1 MLEAEAAINVNL
13 SSTIGIS
20 PFFTTN
26 RYKLYISFDL
36 QESITLLT
44 KDLRDTKERTRTKKI
59 AKAI

>member
-26 RYKLYISFDL
+26 KYKPYISFDL
-36 QESITLLT
+36 QESIALLT
-44 KDLRDTKERTRTKKI
+44 KDLRDARERTRTKKI